1 MTDNLPVVTV
11 VAPSQRNVA
20 LNTIVAA
27 FTADPLLRWIF
38 QQADVFMNY
47 ASQVF
52 DSVGGAAFSAGAAFE
67 IDNYAGV
74 ALWIPP
80 AGNDHEA
87 DDSVMSELLAG
98 TVAAE
103 RIEEVGSVLGQM
115 EDFHPSEP
123 HWYLPL
129 IGGDT
134 CHQGRGLGAQL
145 MKYALAKGDE
155 AGLPAYLE
163 SSNPANISLY
173 ERHGFEV
180 TGKIQSESSPPVHP
194 MYRAAR

>member
-1 MTDNLPVVTV
+1 MVTV

-38 QQADVFMNY
+38 QQADVYTNY
-47 ASQVF
+47 ASQSF
-52 DSVGGAAFSAGAAFE
+52 NKVGGAAFSAGAAFE

-103 RIEEVGSVLGQM
+103 RIEEVGAN
-115 EDFHPSEP
+115 
-123 HWYLPL
+123 
-129 IGGDT
+129 
-134 CHQGRGLGAQL
+134 GRL
-145 MKYALAKGDE
+145 
-155 AGLPAYLE
+155 
-163 SSNPANISLY
+163 SS
-173 ERHGFEV
+173 
-180 TGKIQSESSPPVHP
+180 K
-194 MYRAAR
+194 